1 MQLLVLFYINII
13 NNNFLIQSLKY
24 KQISFKN
31 SLCHCFIKYIYLN
44 NFYILFI

>member
-24 KQISFKN
+24 KHISFKN
-31 SLCHCFIKYIYLN
+31 SLYYYFIKYNLIK
-44 NFYILFI
+44 